1 MKSVFRRFLERVLFI
16 NVPAWKRAIAGSGS
30 WDPSLS
36 ELPPGL
42 DVRRTSWRDAHLDAR
57 SELALIFSMWKPGR
71 AWIARAVLLDSSYAL
86 LSVALVRLL
95 ETALTLIERPGSGAL
110 AALLEST
117 GLARL
122 VAPPPGG
129 FDSLRE
135 GLFWSFLILLVG
147 ALSALA
153 RSHATRCNVTGAT
166 FIQGV
171 SVPAFFSRVLDLPPE
186 VRRAESSGSLQEKV
200 WRDVTDASFAACYV
214 SDGFATPIRL
224 VLFTVT
230 LFQLVGASG
239 IAALLAIALAIGV
252 SSALGRALRHRTR
265 ELRDRRSERVNLVTR
280 TVQAVRVVKAF
291 VLETFFRG
299 RVQEQRRVEMGLV
312 RRVMTLEAGLAVMNI
327 ASRVLVAL
335 ATFGA
340 YTLLGN
346 ELTPSIVFTTLFVL
360 KGIESELSMIND
372 IIRNVSRVRSS
383 GARLL
388 PLARAKGVGAPP
400 SIDEAEAPG
409 AALAFE
415 GYTARHD
422 DAEAPCLRNLE
433 LRVARGEAVAVVG
446 AVGCGKSSLFKALRK
461 QLVTVAG
468 RVATVRREGR
478 EARLGWASQDPFVM
492 NASLRDNIDFGSGV
506 DAAAL
511 ERIIDACALRAD
523 LEAMPAGL
531 DTEIGENGLN
541 LSGGQK
547 ARVQLARVAAQDP
560 DLVLLDDPLSAVDHH
575 TEAELLERLVFGLWK
590 DATRVVATHRLG
602 SLGRFDRVVFMVD
615 GAVAATG
622 GHEEL
627 LTSCP
632 DYAAFV
638 SHHAAVEG
646 EAKGPR
652 EAASAQALEGGPA
665 DASGGRVTVEEA
677 TRTGKGGKPALLVL
691 LSDLMDGSGMGR
703 AGFAA
708 LLALAVSAW
717 AVFRLLPDAWLAA
730 WSGERDASF
739 IGPLLA
745 PLLGSAGANLLA
757 YAGLSALL
765 LVVDAGLSIA
775 WMLLMTA
782 LATRTHERMLSALLA
797 APTRFFDSTP
807 SGRIVNRF
815 SIDLGEV
822 DSTLGSAGILF
833 LRGALEI
840 SLSIVF
846 CLLLVPSTVLV
857 FPPVVA
863 LFLLLNRVNLPLSRA
878 QRKYGSAQ
886 TGKALSLVKEGAAG
900 AETVAAHGRGAWFER
915 LLRERLAA
923 HNAVELA
930 RMATRTWYGVR
941 AETLP
946 ALMLSA
952 VAALAF
958 LSRSGGGASVA
969 AVAGLAL
976 VYAQA
981 VGSGFGRIMWSWNQ
995 SEIAFVG
1002 YERCKEYADLER
1014 EAPTTRAPVL
1024 SPEAPWP
1031 TEGRV
1036 EFRETTLRY
1045 AEELPLVLK
1054 GVSFEVPGGAHAGL
1068 VGRTGCGKSTLLQA
1082 LLRFVELESGS
1093 ILVDGVD
1100 VASIPLERLRR
1111 AIAFI
1116 PQDPV
1121 LFPGTL
1127 RSNLDPLGRRDDAAL
1142 LSALARAGLFRLAT
1156 AGGLESEVQGA
1167 GENLSRGERQL
1178 VCLARAFLLE
1188 ARIILLDEATASVDV
1203 ATDTAIQRVVEREC
1217 RGLTVLTVA
1226 HRLGTLKAATRVVEL
1241 SAGKVVA
1248 VRDRA
1253 RADDPVPA

>member
-1 MKSVFRRFLERVLFI
+1 M
-16 NVPAWKRAIAGSGS
+16 
-30 WDPSLS
+30 
-36 ELPPGL
+36 
-42 DVRRTSWRDAHLDAR
+42 
-57 SELALIFSMWKPGR
+57 
-71 AWIARAVLLDSSYAL
+71 
-86 LSVALVRLL
+86 
-95 ETALTLIERPGSGAL
+95 
-110 AALLEST
+110 
-117 GLARL
+117 
-122 VAPPPGG
+122 
-129 FDSLRE
+129 
-135 GLFWSFLILLVG
+135 
-147 ALSALA
+147 
-153 RSHATRCNVTGAT
+153 
-166 FIQGV
+166 
-171 SVPAFFSRVLDLPPE
+171 
-186 VRRAESSGSLQEKV
+186 
-200 WRDVTDASFAACYV
+200 
-214 SDGFATPIRL
+214 
-224 VLFTVT
+224 
-230 LFQLVGASG
+230 
-239 IAALLAIALAIGV
+239 
-252 SSALGRALRHRTR
+252 
-265 ELRDRRSERVNLVTR
+265 
-280 TVQAVRVVKAF
+280 
-291 VLETFFRG
+291 
-299 RVQEQRRVEMGLV
+299 
-312 RRVMTLEAGLAVMNI
+312 
-327 ASRVLVAL
+327 
-335 ATFGA
+335 
-340 YTLLGN
+340 
-346 ELTPSIVFTTLFVL
+346 
-360 KGIESELSMIND
+360 
-372 IIRNVSRVRSS
+372 
-383 GARLL
+383 
-388 PLARAKGVGAPP
+388 
-400 SIDEAEAPG
+400 
-409 AALAFE
+409 
-415 GYTARHD
+415 
-422 DAEAPCLRNLE
+422 
-433 LRVARGEAVAVVG
+433 
-446 AVGCGKSSLFKALRK
+446 
-461 QLVTVAG
+461 
-468 RVATVRREGR
+468 
-478 EARLGWASQDPFVM
+478 
-492 NASLRDNIDFGSGV
+492 
-506 DAAAL
+506 DAA
-511 ERIIDACALRAD
+511 
-523 LEAMPAGL
+523 
-531 DTEIGENGLN
+531 
-541 LSGGQK
+541 
-547 ARVQLARVAAQDP
+547 
-560 DLVLLDDPLSAVDHH
+560 
-575 TEAELLERLVFGLWK
+575 
-590 DATRVVATHRLG
+590 
-602 SLGRFDRVVFMVD
+602 
-615 GAVAATG
+615 
-622 GHEEL
+622 
-627 LTSCP
+627 
-632 DYAAFV
+632 
-638 SHHAAVEG
+638 
-646 EAKGPR
+646 
-652 EAASAQALEGGPA
+652 
-665 DASGGRVTVEEA
+665 GGRVTVEEA
-677 TRTGKGGKPALLVL
+677 TPTSRGGKPAVLAL
-691 LSDLMDGSGMGR
+691 LSDLMDGSGLGR

-730 WSGERDASF
+730 WSGERGASF
-739 IGPLLA
+739 IGPLLS

-807 SGRIVNRF
+807 SGRVVNRF

-878 QRKYGSAQ
+878 QRKYGSVQ

-946 ALMLSA
+946 ALMLAA

-976 VYAQA
+976 VYAQS

-1002 YERCKEYADLER
+1002 YERCKEYAGLER
-1014 EAPTTRAPVL
+1014 EAPPTRAPVL
-1024 SPEAPWP
+1024 SHETPWP

-1036 EFRETTLRY
+1036 EFREATLRY
-1045 AEELPLVLK
+1045 AGDLPLVLK

-1068 VGRTGCGKSTLLQA
+1068 VGRTGCGKSTALQA

-1100 VASIPLERLRR
+1100 VAAIPLERLRR

-1127 RSNLDPLGRRDDAAL
+1127 RSNLDPLGRRDEAAL
-1142 LSALARAGLFRLAT
+1142 VAALDRAGLSRLANRE
-1156 AGGLESEVQGA
+1156 GLESEVQGA

-1178 VCLARAFLLE
+1178 ACLARAFLLE

-1241 SAGKVVA
+1241 AAGRVVA
-1248 VRDRA
+1248 VRDRGCA
-1253 RADDPVPA
+1253 GKLAPA